1 MKTTSMIT
9 IKDKQFEPFIHHE
22 QIADRVTALAAKLNA
37 DYTGRNPILIAIL
50 NGAFMFT
57 ADLVR
62 QLNFDHEIQFAKYS
76 SYNGMDTTGQV
87 KELIGLSISI
97 KDRDV
102 IIVED
107 IIDTGTTMSSLIP
120 MLKAQGAKSVEIA
133 TLLMKPGKL
142 KVPLNVKYCAME
154 IPNEFIVGY
163 GLDYDG
169 VGRNYKSIYVVKES
183 H

>member
-1 MKTTSMIT
+1 MIT
-9 IKDKQFEPFIHHE
+9 IKDKQFDPFIHHE
-22 QIADRVTALAAKLNA
+22 QIAERVAALAEKLNA
-37 DYTGRNPILIAIL
+37 DYQGRNPILIVIL
-50 NGAFMFT
+50 NGAFMFA

-62 QLNFDHEIQFAKYS
+62 CLNFDHEIQFIRYS
-76 SYNGMDTTGQV
+76 SYDGMDTTGHV

-97 KDRDV
+97 ENRDV
-102 IIVED
+102 LIIED

-120 MLKAQGAKSVEIA
+120 MLQSKGAKTVEIA

-142 KVPLNVKYCAME
+142 KVPLDIKYCAME

-169 VGRNYKSIYVVKES
+169 IGRNYKSIYVVKED
-183 H
+183 

>member
-1 MKTTSMIT
+1 MIT
-9 IKDKQFEPFIHHE
+9 IKDKHFEPFIHHE
-22 QIADRVTALAAKLNA
+22 QIAERVAQLADRLNK
-37 DYTGRNPILIAIL
+37 DYQGKDPVLISIL

-62 QLNFDHEIQFAKYS
+62 HLTFDHEIQFAKFS
-76 SYNGMDTTGQV
+76 SYEGMETTGKV
-87 KELIGLSISI
+87 KQLIGVTTDLT
-97 KDRDV
+97 DRDV

-107 IIDTGTTMSSLIP
+107 IIDTGTTMHNLLP
-120 MLKAQGAKSVEIA
+120 KFRERGVRSVEIA

-142 KVPLNVKYCAME
+142 RVPLNVKYCAME

-169 VGRNYKSIYVVKES
+169 IGRNYKSIYVVKED
-183 H
+183 

>member
-1 MKTTSMIT
+1 MIT

-22 QIADRVTALAAKLNA
+22 QIADKVAALAEKLNA
-37 DYTGRNPILIAIL
+37 DYMGKNPVLIAIL
-50 NGAFMFT
+50 NGAFMFA

-62 QLNFDHEIQFAKYS
+62 HLNFDHEIQFTKFS
-76 SYNGMDTTGQV
+76 SYEGMETTGKV
-87 KELIGLSISI
+87 KQLIGLSISI
-97 KDRDV
+97 ENRDV

-107 IIDTGTTMSSLIP
+107 IIDTGTTMHSLVP
-120 MLKAQGAKSVEIA
+120 QLLGKGAKSVEIA

-142 KVPLNVKYCAME
+142 QVPLKVKYCAME

-169 VGRNYKSIYVVKES
+169 IGRNYKSIYVVKE
-183 H
+183 

>member
-1 MKTTSMIT
+1 MIT
-9 IKDKQFEPFIHHE
+9 IKDKQFELFIHHE
-22 QIADRVTALAAKLNA
+22 QIADRVGALAEKLNV
-37 DYTGRNPILIAIL
+37 DYKGKNPILIAIL
-50 NGAFMFT
+50 NGAFMFA

-62 QLNFDHEIQFAKYS
+62 HLTFDHEIQFAKFS
-76 SYNGMDTTGQV
+76 SYQGMNTTGKV
-87 KELIGLSISI
+87 KELIGLSIDI

-107 IIDTGTTMSSLIP
+107 IIDTGITMYNLLP
-120 MLKAQGAKSVEIA
+120 KLKEKGVKSVEIA

-142 KVPLNVKYCAME
+142 KTPLNVKYCAME

-169 VGRNYKSIYVVKES
+169 IGRNYKSIYVVKEG
-183 H
+183 

>member
-1 MKTTSMIT
+1 MIT

-22 QIADRVTALAAKLNA
+22 QIADRVAALAEKLNA
-37 DYTGRNPILIAIL
+37 DYKGKKPILIAIL
-50 NGAFMFT
+50 NGAFMFA

-62 QLNFDHEIQFAKYS
+62 HLNFDHEIQFAKFS
-76 SYNGMDTTGQV
+76 SYAGMDTTGKV
-87 KELIGLSISI
+87 RELIGLSIDI

-107 IIDTGTTMSSLIP
+107 IIDTGTTMYSILP
-120 MLKAQGAKSVEIA
+120 KLKEKGVKSVEIA
-133 TLLMKPGKL
+133 SLLMKPGKL
-142 KVPLNVKYCAME
+142 KVPLDVKYCAME

-169 VGRNYKSIYVVKES
+169 IGRNYKSIYVVKEN
-183 H
+183 